1 MTYGMKRD
9 TGGGRSGQGARPRRA
24 VALSLLLATAATAL
38 LPATA
43 GADPIPGSQV
53 QVGGWRIGGYTRGK
67 TAEFDHCAL
76 YRVQGNGFGVAVG
89 LSVRGVSS
97 LAVEAPDWG
106 LVPNEIYPVS
116 VVVGTAPPYTFSG
129 RAISP
134 RALVLNAAPEVFP
147 QLRSG
152 VTIAV
157 SAHQKQY
164 TMSLDGI
171 EPAGARL
178 KDCVRQYAAAA
189 GAPSGPPAP
198 PGASGSP
205 AVPPPGL
212 VTTIQVLLARL
223 GYDPGPPNGTVG
235 LKTNMAIA
243 AFQKSR
249 GEPGDGIPSEA
260 LRAKLEKAVAER
272 SAAAEARPGAGLP
285 PPGAGPA
292 PPGGRPNPGAVPP
305 SRPATTDGTTTGTG
319 FFIGPDTIVTNYHV
333 AGGCRTIRVRKSG
346 ADLGAAKVIALSRSD
361 DLAALRTEAP
371 SKSFL
376 KLRVGAPIRPAEAV
390 LVFGYPLAGA
400 LSSTGNT
407 TLGNVTALTGMNDD
421 SRYLQISAAVQ
432 PGNSGGA
439 AIDESGRVMGVVV
452 SKLNALAV
460 ARITGDIPQN
470 VNFAIKVAT
479 LASFLEAHN
488 VAYEADT
495 VTRELSNTQ
504 RAERAEASSA
514 QLECRK

>member
-1 MTYGMKRD
+1 M
-9 TGGGRSGQGARPRRA
+9 
-24 VALSLLLATAATAL
+24 L
-38 LPATA
+38 
-43 GADPIPGSQV
+43 
-53 QVGGWRIGGYTRGK
+53 
-67 TAEFDHCAL
+67 
-76 YRVQGNGFGVAVG
+76 
-89 LSVRGVSS
+89 
-97 LAVEAPDWG
+97 
-106 LVPNEIYPVS
+106 
-116 VVVGTAPPYTFSG
+116 
-129 RAISP
+129 
-134 RALVLNAAPEVFP
+134 
-147 QLRSG
+147 
-152 VTIAV
+152 
-157 SAHQKQY
+157 
-164 TMSLDGI
+164 
-171 EPAGARL
+171 
-178 KDCVRQYAAAA
+178 
-189 GAPSGPPAP
+189 
-198 PGASGSP
+198 
-205 AVPPPGL
+205 
-212 VTTIQVLLARL
+212 
-223 GYDPGPPNGTVG
+223 
-235 LKTNMAIA
+235 
-243 AFQKSR
+243 
-249 GEPGDGIPSEA
+249 
-260 LRAKLEKAVAER
+260 
-272 SAAAEARPGAGLP
+272 
-285 PPGAGPA
+285 
-292 PPGGRPNPGAVPP
+292 
-305 SRPATTDGTTTGTG
+305 
-319 FFIGPDTIVTNYHV
+319 VTNYHV

-376 KLRVGAPIRPAEAV
+376 KLRAGAPIKPAEAV